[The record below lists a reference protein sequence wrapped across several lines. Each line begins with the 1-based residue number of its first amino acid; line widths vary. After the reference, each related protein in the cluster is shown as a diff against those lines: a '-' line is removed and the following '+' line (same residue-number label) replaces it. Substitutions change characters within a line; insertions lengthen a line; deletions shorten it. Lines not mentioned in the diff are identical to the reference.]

1 MLRHKHKTLWAVP
14 NKTLADA
21 AGAGRSA
28 MKLQRVYKLVTK
40 GQHIWWQDMVTCLWL
55 ILSRSSIYIPFKCW
69 LISSTKGRLNIR
81 SCWTPWDSPDRLAW
95 SIYFPVSS
103 SVFFSV
109 FFFFFLQTDKAP
121 FTPCCKALIPHLTQ
135 VVLSQIRACVVQK
148 KGTCTEKISLFNEHE
163 NPIKTRKTLRAI
175 ERPHFNWDGDRVK
188 MSSGENELHSS
199 HGYIDR

>member
-1 MLRHKHKTLWAVP
+1 MNIRKTERKHTQRHMLRHKHKTLWAVP

-109 FFFFFLQTDKAP
+109 FFFFSTDRQSAIHSLLQSINTTFDPSGP
-121 FTPCCKALIPHLTQ
+121 FSDQGLC
-135 VVLSQIRACVVQK
+135 
-148 KGTCTEKISLFNEHE
+148 GTK
-163 NPIKTRKTLRAI
+163 
-175 ERPHFNWDGDRVK
+175 ERHMHWKDF
-188 MSSGENELHSS
+188 
-199 HGYIDR
+199 II